1 MCVFVDLGRV
11 TEMNGL
17 RAEHGWAAGRDA
29 YVTCIQARKACRQ
42 AWQSIESIHDYILF
56 VGSCTTAANRALTY
70 RFMVAAT
77 SALAPNAAQLAAAPV
92 AWQAP
97 FNLLPAHAVR
107 RKPCSH
113 CCGRLAKPRH
123 ALTHCGPHSVTSLRY
138 LAAPHLTAAHHT

>member
-1 MCVFVDLGRV
+1 MPSGV
-11 TEMNGL
+11 TTYLNYVYSRLILYVGPWGVVMHH
-17 RAEHGWAAGRDA
+17 RSQHSAFHGFR
-29 YVTCIQARKACRQ
+29 
-42 AWQSIESIHDYILF
+42 
-56 VGSCTTAANRALTY
+56 
-70 RFMVAAT
+70 MVAAT